1 MMKIPML
8 VLSLIAATLSSSLYG
23 DEVSLP
29 GYLESVRQNHP
40 FFARERISRDIEH
53 QQQQRF
59 LGDEDWVVTA
69 NPFYRHEERSWGN
82 AFIAEKENLLSLS
95 VGMERLFWS
104 SGSRVA
110 VAYDYNRL
118 DRRYAP
124 PTGVFDEHAHGV
136 SVTYSV
142 PLLKNKNGIL
152 NRLNYDLQA
161 FNIDL
166 ADVVALENQEDFLE
180 QNGQL
185 FLDWVFVTEQHRI
198 ANNRLYLAEEEL
210 QRTEKKRRS
219 FLVAEV
225 DVLRARDAVI
235 SAKQGLQRI
244 EAQRK
249 ALSAELATQSGD
261 ARLYTAEPS
270 FNLYALR
277 ALPDMKQ
284 ALSTLKENSRLLKRI
299 DLRLEQLTHQRTGL
313 ENKTK
318 PELDLLLRG
327 GLRSEKSE
335 FSGSI
340 KLDQPQYM
348 VGMNFRYILGQR
360 RAKADVSKTRMQQQ
374 QLRFER
380 ASIYRQLAASLR
392 NTLVQLNELE
402 GVMALSRQQIDVARQ
417 RTAEEL
423 RRHNQ
428 GRSELTFVIQS
439 RDNEQ
444 NAQLNYAENAVSYQR
459 LRLRYAALTD
469 TLMTGVEQ

>member
-1 MMKIPML
+1 M
-8 VLSLIAATLSSSLYG
+8 SS
-23 DEVSLP
+23 
-29 GYLESVRQNHP
+29 
-40 FFARERISRDIEH
+40 DIER

-59 LGDEDWVVTA
+59 LGEEDWVVTA
-69 NPFYRHEERSWGN
+69 NPLYRHQERSWGN

-118 DRRYAP
+118 NRRYAP
-124 PTGVFDEHAHGV
+124 PTGTFDEHAHGI
-136 SVTYSV
+136 SVTWSV
-142 PLLKNKNGIL
+142 PLLKNRNGLL

-161 FNIDL
+161 YNIDL
-166 ADVVALENQEDFLE
+166 AEVVALENQEDFLE

-185 FLDWVFVTEQHRI
+185 FLDWVFVTEQRRI

-219 FLVAEV
+219 FLLAEV

-235 SAKQGLQRI
+235 NAKQGLQRI

-249 ALSAELATQSGD
+249 ALRAELATQSGD
-261 ARLYTAEPS
+261 TRLNVSDPE
-270 FNLYALR
+270 FDLYALR
-277 ALPDMKQ
+277 PLPDMTQ
-284 ALSTLKENSRLLKRI
+284 TLSTLKEHSRLLASI
-299 DLRLEQLTHQRTGL
+299 DLRLEQLAHQHTGL
-313 ENKTK
+313 ENETK
-318 PELDLLLRG
+318 PELDLLVSG
-327 GLRSEKSE
+327 GLRSENTDFNASA
-335 FSGSI
+335 

-348 VGMNFRYILGQR
+348 VGVNFRYPLGQR
-360 RAKADVSKTRMQQQ
+360 RAKADVSKARLQQQ

-380 ASIYRQLAASLR
+380 ASLQRQLEASLR
-392 NTLVQLNELE
+392 NILVQMKEFEAVMELN
-402 GVMALSRQQIDVARQ
+402 RQQIDVARQ

-444 NAQLNYAENAVSYQR
+444 NAQLNYAENALSYQK
-459 LRLRYAALTD
+459 LLLRYAALTD
-469 TLMTGVEQ
+469 TLMTGAGQ